1 LLRDIHIQF
10 SLSVKVIYL
19 YYDCL
24 LLKLAADENM
34 DIFINENT
42 QEVSTMFDLTSAQ
55 HPVFE

>member
-1 LLRDIHIQF
+1 LAIT
-10 SLSVKVIYL
+10 VIYL
-19 YYDCL
+19 HNDCL